1 MSIQAMHWV
10 WELSKSEYGCRL
22 VMLSISN
29 HTNAEG
35 ENAWPAIAT
44 IAREARL
51 SARQVQR
58 ILPILVAMGELEIIP
73 GAGFRGTHLYRLP
86 KMAQS
91 DLFPQPVKKAVEKP
105 FKSRG
110 VSICHP

>member
-1 MSIQAMHWV
+1 MSVQAQHWV
-10 WELSKSEYGCRL
+10 YELSAAEYGCRL
-22 VMLSISN
+22 VLLSISN
-29 HTNAEG
+29 HADAQG
-35 ENAWPAIAT
+35 ENAWPSIAT

-73 GAGFRGTHLYRLP
+73 GAGHRGTHLYRLP

-91 DLFPQPVKKAVEKP
+91 SLFAQPVEKAVEKR
-105 FKSRG
+105 FKRG
-110 VSICHP
+110 RVTI